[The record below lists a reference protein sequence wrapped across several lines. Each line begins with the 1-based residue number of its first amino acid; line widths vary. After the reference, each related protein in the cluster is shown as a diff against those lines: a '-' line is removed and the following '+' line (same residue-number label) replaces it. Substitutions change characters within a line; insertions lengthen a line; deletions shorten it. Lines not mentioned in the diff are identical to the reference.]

1 MQVLNNSLE
10 WSILAGLGTALG
22 ALLIFIKKEWSS
34 KSLAFYLGL
43 ASGVMTAV
51 VAFDMVP
58 SALLYAGL
66 FKVAGGVL
74 LGAGIMALGDGA
86 LFTRMSAPRTL
97 TGLGYLIMLGIAMHD
112 LPEGIAI
119 ALGDVMKS
127 RTGLVIALGIG
138 IHNVP
143 EGMAIA
149 APLLMAGVKKS
160 TIFLQILVVAL
171 ITPLGT
177 LLGQRLAASMPGLLP
192 LLLGMASGIMIYLVL
207 FQLWPQAKLKDRRSR
222 WWGFYLGMAII
233 VTATFL

>member
-1 MQVLNNSLE
+1 MTTSLA
-10 WSILAGLGTALG
+10 WSVLAGLGTALG
-22 ALLIFIKKEWSS
+22 ALLIFIKQKWSS

-43 ASGVMTAV
+43 ASGVMVAV
-51 VAFDMVP
+51 VAFDMLP
-58 SALLYAGL
+58 SAFLYAGF

-74 LGAGIMALGDGA
+74 LGALIMALGDGA
-86 LFTRMSAPRTL
+86 LFTRMSSPHTL

-160 TIFLQILVVAL
+160 IIFLQILLVAL
-171 ITPLGT
+171 ITPAGT
-177 LLGQRLAASMPGLLP
+177 LMGQRLASSMPGLLP

-207 FQLWPQAKLKDRRSR
+207 FQLWPQAKLKDRRNR

-233 VTATFL
+233 LVATFL

>member
-1 MQVLNNSLE
+1 MQVLTNSLE

-43 ASGVMTAV
+43 ASGVMVAV
-51 VAFDMVP
+51 VVFDMLP
-58 SALLYAGL
+58 SALLYSGL

-74 LGAGIMALGDGA
+74 LGVFIMGLGDGA
-86 LFTRMSAPRTL
+86 LFTRMSSPHTL

-149 APLLMAGVKKS
+149 APLLMAGVRKS
-160 TIFLQILVVAL
+160 IIFLQIMLVAL

-177 LLGQRLAASMPGLLP
+177 LLGQRLASSLPGLLP